1 MGDEGVSYTWATREL
16 PILQAALRRVD
27 AGEINPTLDDIRAE
41 VGLEGDQMYIAVDAL
56 ETAEYLE
63 LMRAGGMR
71 PDFIGGSVGRVL
83 ERTRR
88 ELGSWPSAE
97 GLLAQLTDALSE
109 EAEAETEP
117 ERKARLRAAL
127 DVLTGT
133 GRQIV
138 VDVLSGYVER
148 RLP

>member
-1 MGDEGVSYTWATREL
+1 VGEEPVTYTWATREL
-16 PILQAALRRVD
+16 PILKAALRRID
-27 AGEINPTLDDIRAE
+27 AGERPPFDEIREE
-41 VGLEGDQMYIAVDAL
+41 VGLPADQMDIAIEALTRADYI
-56 ETAEYLE
+56 ETA
-63 LMRAGGMR
+63 
-71 PDFIGGSVGRVL
+71 GRYVFQVT

-97 GLLAQLTDALSE
+97 GLLEQLTEALSNE
-109 EAEAETEP
+109 VEAEAEP
-117 ERKARLRAAL
+117 QRKARLSAAL

-133 GRQIV
+133 GRQII